1 MTEFGLF
8 QINYNIPI
16 MVCYPHIPIL
26 KIVALGGLQF
36 TVHRRDKMTPTSYS
50 NHNKRFCLELDR
62 IKLLLKK
69 AGTPEKKMRI
79 IHVAG
84 TNGKGSI
91 CSFLEAGLISMDIK
105 CGCFVSPELFTPE
118 DSIRINR
125 FPIETKKLKS
135 IFSKITPLAKAVEE
149 ELGKAPSE
157 FEMLFA
163 AALIHFKRE
172 KCHTVILECGMG
184 GIGDATNAIDHND
197 ISVLSTIS
205 MDHADY
211 LGDTIAQITENK
223 CGIIRDGTQVIS
235 ADQCPESEDVIIDKC
250 RKNNCQLCF
259 VRALPIK
266 RMEGL
271 NAVVDL
277 RFGEARL
284 SLAGSHQAKN
294 AGVAISILGRIGA
307 DDKDIVA
314 AITGATHKARL
325 EEIAPDIYFDGAHNP
340 DGIRALVDTINKAGI
355 TGKLSFAVGFM
366 ADKDI
371 AGCFEELSHLNN
383 KDIEIFTATVHSN
396 PRSES
401 AEKIK
406 DIAVSK
412 GFNASAHENIRQAVK
427 TAKRSGGT
435 VFVFGSLYMYKE
447 L

>member
-1 MTEFGLF
+1 
-8 QINYNIPI
+8 
-16 MVCYPHIPIL
+16 
-26 KIVALGGLQF
+26 
-36 TVHRRDKMTPTSYS
+36 MTPTSYS
-50 NHNKRFCLELDR
+50 NNKKRFCLELDR

-69 AGTPEKKMRI
+69 AGTPEKNMRI

-125 FPIETKKLKS
+125 IPIETKKLKN
-135 IFSKITPLAKAVEE
+135 IYAKLTPLAKDIEK

-163 AALIHFKRE
+163 AALVHFKRE
-172 KCHTVILECGMG
+172 KCHTIILECGMG

-197 ISVLSTIS
+197 ISVLSAIS

-211 LGDTIAQITENK
+211 LGNTIAGITENK
-223 CGIIRDGTQVIS
+223 CGIIRENTQVIS
-235 ADQCPESEDVIIDKC
+235 ADQCPEAEAVILDIC
-250 RKNNCQLCF
+250 RKNNCQLGF
-259 VRALPIK
+259 IRALHIN

-271 NAVVDL
+271 HAIVNL
-277 RFGEARL
+277 RFGETKL
-284 SLAGSHQAKN
+284 SLAGIHQAQN
-294 AGVAISILGRIGA
+294 AGIAISVLNHLGA

-314 AITGATHKARL
+314 AITGAVHKARL

-340 DGIRALVDTINKAGI
+340 DGIKALVDTINKSGI
-355 TGKLSFAVGFM
+355 TDKLSFAVGFM

-371 AGCFEELSHLNN
+371 EGCFEELSHLNN
-383 KDIEIFTATVHSN
+383 KDVEIFAATVHSN
-396 PRSES
+396 PRSET
-401 AEKIK
+401 AENIR
-406 DIAVSK
+406 DIALSK

-427 TAKRSGGT
+427 MAKRSGGI